1 MGTLPTAFMKL
12 ASSSTLASLR
22 PRLASADAR
31 FSSALRRALAM
42 SFCVF
47 SSALA
52 RCSSSFLCG
61 TRTQLVV

>member
-1 MGTLPTAFMKL
+1 
-12 ASSSTLASLR
+12 LR

-31 FSSALRRALAM
+31 FSSALRRALAI

-47 SSALA
+47 SNALA

-61 TRTQLVV
+61 ITQGDPCVSESEPFFC